1 MNQKSILTN
10 RVIVALLAILC
21 CLLWGSATPSIKVA
35 YTLFQIGSGDVMSR
49 FLLAGVR
56 FAFAGVLII
65 AYGSV
70 TGKKLIRPQKENL
83 FLVFKL
89 GMVQT
94 VLQYVLFYTALAYTT
109 GMKSAILGAS
119 ATFFSI
125 IFSALFH
132 MEKMTSR
139 KVLGCLIG
147 FAGVVIINLSGGSF
161 GPLNLK
167 GDGGMIAQ
175 TIVNGYA
182 AILIKRYSVREDPV
196 VLTGYQFLFGGLLL
210 CISGLIGG
218 GKLLAQAPS
227 AWLLMLYMA
236 FLSAV
241 AYTLWTLLLKY
252 NPVSTVTI
260 YNFSNPV
267 FGVLLS
273 ALILKESNTFTP
285 IQCVFSLILV
295 CAGILIVN
303 VRINRNR
310 K

>member
-125 IFSALFH
+125 IFS
-132 MEKMTSR
+132 
-139 KVLGCLIG
+139 
-147 FAGVVIINLSGGSF
+147 
-161 GPLNLK
+161 
-167 GDGGMIAQ
+167 
-175 TIVNGYA
+175 
-182 AILIKRYSVREDPV
+182 
-196 VLTGYQFLFGGLLL
+196 
-210 CISGLIGG
+210 
-218 GKLLAQAPS
+218 
-227 AWLLMLYMA
+227 
-236 FLSAV
+236 
-241 AYTLWTLLLKY
+241 
-252 NPVSTVTI
+252 
-260 YNFSNPV
+260 
-267 FGVLLS
+267 
-273 ALILKESNTFTP
+273 
-285 IQCVFSLILV
+285 
-295 CAGILIVN
+295 
-303 VRINRNR
+303 
-310 K
+310 